1 MEEPYLTVSSK
12 GQIVIP
18 AQVREV
24 LGIKAGTRVLYR
36 REGMELV
43 LHPETETTAQVLIDQ
58 LCGMTAGGPSMSD
71 DLVAERRAEDQKAGW

>member
-1 MEEPYLTVSSK
+1 MAEPYLTVSSK

-18 AQVREV
+18 AHVREV

-43 LHPETETTAQVLIDQ
+43 LRPETEMTAQVLIQQ
-58 LCGMTAGGPSMSD
+58 LCGMTAVGPSMSD
-71 DLVAERRAEDQKAGW
+71 DLVAERRAEDQKADW